1 MLADKTYSL
10 GIPLGRAAWQNFR
23 MTSQTPSPKTLCVDV
38 GGTGLKMLVLDAQG
52 TALDD
57 RQRVLTPHPATP
69 EAILKALK
77 GLIDGQPEFDRVSVG
92 FPGVV
97 HDGVIATAPNLD
109 PAWSGFDLAGAL
121 QKATGKP
128 THVGNDA
135 DVQGYASIEGQGVE
149 MVLTLGTGLGSALFI
164 DGILV
169 PNLELAH
176 HPFRK
181 KDTYEDYVGKPAL
194 AAVGKKQWRKRVN
207 KVIEQV
213 EPIWNYRL
221 LHIGGGNVKYLHAD
235 DLPKNVRLH
244 SNVGGVMG
252 GIALWRDHERSQQTS
267 AK

>member
-1 MLADKTYSL
+1 MLTDKTL
-10 GIPLGRAAWQNFR
+10 GRGIPLARATWQNWG
-23 MTSQTPSPKTLCVDV
+23 MTAKTSSPRTLCIDV
-38 GGTGLKMLVLDAQG
+38 GGTGLKMLVLDVQG
-52 TALDD
+52 TAVDE

-69 EAILKALK
+69 DAILEALK
-77 GLIDGQPEFDRVSVG
+77 GLIDAQPEFDRVSVG

-97 HDGVIATAPNLD
+97 HDGVIAPAPNLD
-109 PAWSGFDLAGAL
+109 PAWSGFDLAAAL
-121 QKATGKP
+121 GKMTGKP
-128 THVGNDA
+128 VHVGNDA
-135 DVQGYASIEGQGVE
+135 DVQGYASIEGKGVE

-181 KDTYEDYVGKPAL
+181 KDTYEDSVGKPAL

-221 LHIGGGNVKYLHAD
+221 LHIGGGNVKYLHED

-244 SNVGGVMG
+244 TNVGGVLG
-252 GIALWRDHERSQQTS
+252 GIALWRDHERSQET
-267 AK
+267 APK